1 MIKLTRMIGVLFV
14 LTGSFIFL
22 ADIFDDLG
30 SDSIFIS
37 SGEIWFQ
44 VNKSSL
50 IISESFISRYI
61 PLIGSWLWHPV
72 ISSILT
78 IPAFLL
84 FAVSGLIVLLFSRKQ
99 K

>member
-22 ADIFDDLG
+22 ADIFDVLG

-37 SGEIWFQ
+37 LGEIWFQ

-78 IPAFLL
+78 IPAFL
-84 FAVSGLIVLLFSRKQ
+84 
-99 K
+99 

>member
-22 ADIFDDLG
+22 ADIFDVLG

-37 SGEIWFQ
+37 LGEIWFQ

>member
-1 MIKLTRMIGVLFV
+1 MIGVLFV

-22 ADIFDDLG
+22 ADIFDVLG

-37 SGEIWFQ
+37 LGEIWFQ